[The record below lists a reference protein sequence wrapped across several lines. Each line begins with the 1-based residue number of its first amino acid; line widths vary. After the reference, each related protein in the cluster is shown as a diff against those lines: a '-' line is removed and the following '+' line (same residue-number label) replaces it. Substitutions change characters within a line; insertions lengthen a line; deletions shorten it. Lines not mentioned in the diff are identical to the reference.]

1 MSGQGAQPLDAAEGV
16 FATLAGGVWE
26 IRLSRP
32 DKKNALTLEMFSQL
46 AAALARGEQDEAVK
60 AILVHGDG
68 GSFTA
73 GHDLKAFGQW
83 PQQASDPFPT
93 FLAALARLR
102 KPLVAAVEGVGVGI
116 GCTLLLHADW
126 VCCTGNARL
135 RLPFIEL
142 GIGPE
147 LASSLLLPQTIGLMR
162 AKRLLYGAEVFSGEQ
177 AYEWGLVSELVDAAA
192 LLDRARERAE
202 FLAGRPPASFAAIK
216 AFLQPEGEGERLS
229 RRLHEEVE
237 FINEVVRRRQPFQ

>member
-1 MSGQGAQPLDAAEGV
+1 MRENVQSAGAAEGV

-32 DKKNALTLEMFSQL
+32 SKKNALTLEMFSQF
-46 AAALARGEQDEAVK
+46 AAALERGEQDEVVK

-73 GHDLKAFGQW
+73 GHDLEAFAHW
-83 PQQASDPFPT
+83 PQAPGDPFPT

-102 KPLVAAVEGVGVGI
+102 KPLVVAVEGVGVGVGI

-126 VCCTGNARL
+126 VCCSADARL

-162 AKRLLYGAEVFSGEQ
+162 AKRLLYGAEVFSGQQ
-177 AYEWGLVSELVDAAA
+177 AYEWGLVSELVEPAAV
-192 LLDRARERAE
+192 LDRARERAE
-202 FLAGRPPASFAAIK
+202 WLGGRPPASFAAIK
-216 AFLQPEGEGERLS
+216 AFLQPEGDRLT

-237 FINEVVRRRQPFQ
+237 FINEVVRRR